1 MSVSSLAFKART
13 GAGVQTQS
21 VAVTITGSGVAYLG
35 AAYTGGQ
42 TQPSWLQLN
51 ITGSA
56 STYQMGVNVQPGG
69 MAPGRYSTTF
79 QVGTADSGGNILSH
93 QDFTV
98 TFEVDQGVAIVNPPP
113 TPFNFV
119 FGTTPGTQLYAINV
133 AAGSQQWTV
142 ASTAAWLHAPPG
154 TQTGT
159 GSVSVTIDATG
170 LVPGT
175 YTGTLSAVDAADSTD
190 VSTVTFFLNVTPG
203 PLTVAGTASSSGF
216 IFGDMPPTQT
226 FAVNV
231 TTTQLQQWIV
241 TSDAAW
247 LHVPSSTS
255 TGSGSFDEIVD
266 ATGLAPGSYT
276 AHVQVAKSPDGLSPS
291 TLPFTLTVTAPS
303 LTVTE
308 AAYAFGGD
316 DGLAV
321 LTALGVHFSL
331 STGRASYPFSV
342 TLTTDS
348 GGNWLTV
355 DHSSGSVGAGGTS
368 VNLSVN
374 PATLR
379 GGTYTGEIHVTTNVN
394 GMIFDEAR
402 PVTLNIEANR
412 IVVSASGVGLTK
424 IAGRSVLTRTVKVLS
439 AIGRTDTPWS
449 ATSDSSW
456 LTVTPSGV
464 TGGDLVLAA
473 DPTGA
478 PADTTQFANVTI
490 TSSDSTVE
498 NQQSIRVGLFVSN
511 TAPVDA
517 DLSTG
522 ANALATSPVEP
533 IIAVGSGSTSV
544 GIYDV
549 NSGALLRTLAS
560 AAATTGALAFS
571 EDGQS
576 LFVYDSTNFR
586 VNQLDAATGAKI
598 AAFDASGT
606 TPGGAAG
613 SAITTMHPNGYP
625 MLIASGGRA
634 YDLGS
639 GRLFT
644 SNSLNFAALGLT
656 RSFDQTMLATE
667 SGANFHIVRSALNG
681 GTLVVRAGVGVSTAE
696 GRAGESCFSV
706 SGDRIYT
713 ASGYPYNFPATSL
726 SSGLII
732 QTLPGTNY
740 PNSIQCVWNG
750 LVIGGV
756 DGYYATNDI
765 FVYDGPSGVGLA
777 QMSSNGKPG
786 AYRDL
791 EDRGMAV
798 SADGTRL
805 VSAWLGS
812 PGGTPMGVHF
822 ASLPAPPP

>member
-21 VAVTITGSGVAYLG
+21 VAVTITGSGVTYLG

-42 TQPSWLQLN
+42 TQPSWLQVN
-51 ITGSA
+51 ISGSGSA
-56 STYQMGVNVQPGG
+56 YQMGVNVQPGG
-69 MAPGRYSTTF
+69 MAPGNYSTTF

-98 TFEVDQGVAIVNPPP
+98 TFEVDQGVAIVNSPA
-113 TPFNFV
+113 PFSYV
-119 FGTTPGTQLYAINV
+119 FGATPVTQQYAINV
-133 AAGSQQWTV
+133 SAGSQQWTA
-142 ASTAAWLHAPPG
+142 ASTASWLHVPSG

-159 GSVSVTIDATG
+159 GSVSVTVDATG
-170 LVPGT
+170 LAPGT

-190 VSTVTFFLNVTPG
+190 VSTATFVLNVTAAPF
-203 PLTVAGTASSSGF
+203 TVAATASSSGF
-216 IFGDMPPTQT
+216 IFGDMPPTQS

-231 TTTQLQQWIV
+231 TTTQLQQWTV

-247 LHVPSSTS
+247 LHVPSATS
-255 TGSGSFDEIVD
+255 TGSGSFNEVIDT
-266 ATGLAPGSYT
+266 TGLAPGTYT
-276 AHVQVAKSPDGLSPS
+276 AHVQVAKSPDGSSAS
-291 TLPFTLTVTAPS
+291 TLAFTLTVTAPS
-303 LTVTE
+303 LSVTE

-316 DGLAV
+316 DGLAA

-374 PATLR
+374 PATLP
-379 GGTYTGEIHVTTNVN
+379 GGTYTGEIHVATNVN
-394 GMIFDEAR
+394 GMNFDEAR

-412 IVVSASGVGLTK
+412 IVVSASGVGLSK

-473 DPTGA
+473 DPTSA

-498 NQQSIRVGLFVSN
+498 NQQKIRVGLFVSN
-511 TAPVDA
+511 TVPVDA
-517 DLSTG
+517 NLGSG

-549 NSGALLRTLAS
+549 NSGALLRTLTNV
-560 AAATTGALAFS
+560 AATTGALVFS

-576 LFVYDSTNFR
+576 LFAYDSTNFR
-586 VNQLDAATGAKI
+586 VIQVNAATGAQM
-598 AAFDASGT
+598 AAFDASST
-606 TPGGAAG
+606 SPGGPAG
-613 SAITTMHPNGYP
+613 SAITTMHPGGYP
-625 MLIASGGRA
+625 MLITSGGRT

-639 GRLFT
+639 GKLYT
-644 SNSLNFAALGLT
+644 SSSFSPSAVGLT
-656 RSFDQTMLATE
+656 KSFDQTLLATE
-667 SGANFHIVRSALNG
+667 GGYDFHVMRSALNG
-681 GTLVVRAGVGVSTAE
+681 GTLIMRHGVDVNTAQ

-726 SSGLII
+726 TSGLVI
-732 QTLPGTNY
+732 QTLPGTAY

-756 DGYYATNDI
+756 DGYYESNDI
-765 FVYDGPSGVGLA
+765 FVYDGPSGVALA
-777 QMSSNGKPG
+777 QMSSNGQPSLN
-786 AYRDL
+786 RDL
-791 EDRGMAV
+791 ENRGLAV

-812 PGGTPMGVHF
+812 PGGTPVGVHF